1 MENVDRASRWRRR
14 VVGVATITRNS
25 PNHRWDTIELALE
38 CGHHH
43 PILRLHKL
51 NERISLAQKPSWG
64 GSDLPC
70 TKCMSLDR
78 IRAKLRRPPGRI
90 AG

>member
-1 MENVDRASRWRRR
+1 MADRSRWRRR
-14 VVGVATITRNS
+14 VLGIASVTRNS

-38 CGHHH
+38 CGHRH
-43 PILRLHKL
+43 PILRLHAVR
-51 NERISLAQKPSWG
+51 ERTSPSQPGTWS

-78 IRAKLRRPPGRI
+78 IRNKLRRSADRV
-90 AG
+90 AS

>member
-1 MENVDRASRWRRR
+1 MDTVDRPSRWRRR
-14 VVGVATITRNS
+14 VLGVASVTRNS

-43 PILRLHKL
+43 PILRLHSVQ
-51 NERISLAQKPSWG
+51 ERMSMAQRPVWS

-78 IRAKLRRPPGRI
+78 IRAKLRGAPRRV